1 MKTTAIGP
9 AHWFEHDL
17 FQKPVPNF
25 RDHALTTSPAA
36 GYRAPARRE
45 TGNCPARLPLRQH
58 HMRGGGRRHVLG
70 TLVTKLG
77 QVETPE
83 QVLAGTEQHRR
94 DGEVHLVDETGREI
108 LAD

>member
-1 MKTTAIGP
+1 MKTTAIGS
-9 AHWFEHDL
+9 AHWI
-17 FQKPVPNF
+17 
-25 RDHALTTSPAA
+25 TSPAA

-108 LAD
+108 LADGGDAAADAD